1 MMPRVYFLIFVE
13 DKAEPL
19 VFYRALSA
27 GEMLHACWDQ
37 ACNGVQGAGDST
49 ERTTDAT
56 CEMNSPG
63 QPKTQKYLPAENRLD
78 FPP

>member
-19 VFYRALSA
+19 GFYRALSA

-37 ACNGVQGAGDST
+37 ACNGVQAGS
-49 ERTTDAT
+49 RGLHRK
-56 CEMNSPG
+56 N
-63 QPKTQKYLPAENRLD
+63 Y
-78 FPP
+78 